1 MIYLLHSNLI
11 NYNVLQVLAI
21 NFEEINLLNVVYLN
35 EILFH
40 KLYFINELFEQKSKM
55 NQSEMNNL
63 SRGQGRVLAILKRKD
78 NISTKNLAI
87 ILGIS
92 ISALNS
98 LLTKLEKNDFVVKE
112 QSDGDKR
119 VLLVKLTEKGRN
131 YVLKPSIDYNLF
143 DCLDDSQKQDF
154 DSCLNSIINEMLDD
168 FKRDNPEKF
177 DEISKKRNQLIK
189 ELFDDDSS
197 NFWYSVI
204 ESKNK

>member
-40 KLYFINELFEQKSKM
+40 KLYFINEMFEQKSKM

-98 LLTKLEKNDFVVKE
+98 LLTKLEKNGFAVKE
-112 QSDGDKR
+112 QSDEDKR
-119 VLLVKLTEKGRN
+119 VLLVKLTEKGRSH
-131 YVLKPSIDYNLF
+131 VLKPSIDYDLF
-143 DCLDDSQKQDF
+143 DCLDDGQKQDF
-154 DSCLNSIINEMLDD
+154 DSCLNSIINEMLED

>member
-40 KLYFINELFEQKSKM
+40 KLYFINEMFEQKSKM

-98 LLTKLEKNDFVVKE
+98 LVTKLEKNGFVVKE
-112 QSDGDKR
+112 QSDEDKR
-119 VLLVKLTEKGRN
+119 VLLVKLTEKGRSH
-131 YVLKPSIDYNLF
+131 VLKPSIDYDLF
-143 DCLDDSQKQDF
+143 DCLDDGQKQDF
-154 DSCLNSIINEMLDD
+154 DSCLNSIINEMLED

>member
-1 MIYLLHSNLI
+1 M
-11 NYNVLQVLAI
+11 QVLAI
-21 NFEEINLLNVVYLN
+21 NFEENKFIECDILN

-40 KLYFINELFEQKSKM
+40 KLYFINEMFEQKSKM

-98 LLTKLEKNDFVVKE
+98 LLTKLEKNGFVVKE
-112 QSDGDKR
+112 QSDEDKR
-119 VLLVKLTEKGRN
+119 ILLVKLTEKGQN
-131 YVLKPSIDYNLF
+131 YILKPSIDYDLF
-143 DCLDDSQKQDF
+143 DCLDDNQKQNF
-154 DSCLNSIINEMLDD
+154 NSCLNSIINVMLEDL
-168 FKRDNPEKF
+168 KKDNPEKF

-197 NFWYSVI
+197 HFWYSVI
-204 ESKNK
+204 ESENK